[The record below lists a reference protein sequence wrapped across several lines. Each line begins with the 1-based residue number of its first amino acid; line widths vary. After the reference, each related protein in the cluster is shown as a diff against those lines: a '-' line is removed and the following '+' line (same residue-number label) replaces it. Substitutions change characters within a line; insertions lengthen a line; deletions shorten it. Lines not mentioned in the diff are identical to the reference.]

1 MLACLYANEYVD
13 TSRFIYIYTT
23 LDARKSSYLFY
34 SETIAFQRRVSARTC
49 SLLRAVLSNIWE
61 CFNCA
66 FNWIDLTSPG
76 QQHRRTRRPWPQP
89 ADGRQDVG
97 RCNPA
102 HGAHQCWYVHSCP
115 YDLTYEA
122 TSRFF
127 RTGCEQEQ
135 EDTGR
140 LECLDDRQ
148 FPRGYCRD
156 FSRRNVRIGRPAC
169 SLLFFFLLFPFFPRR
184 FHFRYCIRR
193 ERSGRINWYFMRPAK
208 IIPDPRL

>member
-1 MLACLYANEYVD
+1 M
-13 TSRFIYIYTT
+13 
-23 LDARKSSYLFY
+23 
-34 SETIAFQRRVSARTC
+34 AFQRRVFC
-49 SLLRAVLSNIWE
+49 SLLQAVLLNIWE

-127 RTGCEQEQ
+127 RTGREQEQ
-135 EDTGR
+135 KDTGR
-140 LECLDDRQ
+140 LECLDDRE

-156 FSRRNVRIGRPAC
+156 FSRRNVRTRCLAC
-169 SLLFFFLLFPFFPRR
+169 SSFPFPFSFFSPMFSFSILHPRKVGM
-184 FHFRYCIRR
+184 H
-193 ERSGRINWYFMRPAK
+193 
-208 IIPDPRL
+208 

>member
-1 MLACLYANEYVD
+1 MSIKAAIMISLRNNG
-13 TSRFIYIYTT
+13 
-23 LDARKSSYLFY
+23 
-34 SETIAFQRRVSARTC
+34 VSATHFVFEHARC
-49 SLLRAVLSNIWE
+49 YAGGVIKHSGM

-127 RTGCEQEQ
+127 RTGREQEQ
-135 EDTGR
+135 KDTGR
-140 LECLDDRQ
+140 LECLDDRE

-156 FSRRNVRIGRPAC
+156 FSRRAERSYRTPRLYCC
-169 SLLFFFLLFPFFPRR
+169 SSFSSSSLFFFGIFILNITSQKGPG
-184 FHFRYCIRR
+184 C
-193 ERSGRINWYFMRPAK
+193 INWYFMRPVK